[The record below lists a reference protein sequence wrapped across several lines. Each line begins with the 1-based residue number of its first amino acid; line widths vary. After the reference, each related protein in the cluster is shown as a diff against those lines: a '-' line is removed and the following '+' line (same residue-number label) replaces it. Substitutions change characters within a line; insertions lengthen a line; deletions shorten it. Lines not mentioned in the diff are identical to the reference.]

1 MRSIVLLSFFLLGWL
16 SLSAQFNNNNNRN
29 RNWNNNRRVPS
40 ISFGLEVATPQ
51 NQFNNNFDG
60 TPVGFSGQFLSN
72 LGRSPFELGFGF
84 SWLSRGTVSEEIWIY
99 EGVDAEGDEV
109 FGRGEVDVN
118 SNIYTYT
125 GVARLKPFAGAIQP
139 YGDVIAGVRN
149 FSTVTV
155 ITPDDSEEIETRERQ
170 HGDFTYTYGWAAG
183 LKVRVTPVLFVEGR
197 FSSLYGGPIDFV
209 DRESIQI
216 GEEGG
221 ITFDNVSSR
230 TDMHIIEAGISF
242 EF

>member
-1 MRSIVLLSFFLLGWL
+1 MEINRPKKGRKYIYVLDFEDGRVYRYDVWL
-16 SLSAQFNNNNNRN
+16 
-29 RNWNNNRRVPS
+29 
-40 ISFGLEVATPQ
+40 
-51 NQFNNNFDG
+51 
-60 TPVGFSGQFLSN
+60 
-72 LGRSPFELGFGF
+72 
-84 SWLSRGTVSEEIWIY
+84 
-99 EGVDAEGDEV
+99 
-109 FGRGEVDVN
+109 
-118 SNIYTYT
+118 
-125 GVARLKPFAGAIQP
+125 
-139 YGDVIAGVRN
+139 
-149 FSTVTV
+149 
-155 ITPDDSEEIETRERQ
+155 DDSEEIETRERQ

>member
-16 SLSAQFNNNNNRN
+16 SLSAQVNNNNRN
-29 RNWNNNRRVPS
+29 RNWNNRRVPS
-40 ISFGLEVATPQ
+40 ISLGLEVATPQ

-60 TPVGFSGQFLSN
+60 TPVGFSGQFMSN
-72 LGRSPFELGFGF
+72 LGQSPFELGFGF
-84 SWLSRGTVSEEIWIY
+84 SWLSRGTVSEDIWIY
-99 EGVDAEGDEV
+99 EGVDDFGDEV
-109 FGRGEVDVN
+109 FDRGEVDVN

-155 ITPDDSEEIETRERQ
+155 ITPDNTEEVETRERQ

-183 LKVRVTPVLFVEGR
+183 LKVRVASELFVEGR
-197 FSSLYGGPIDFV
+197 FSSLYGGSIDFV

-216 GEEGG
+216 GEDGG
-221 ITFDNVSSR
+221 IIFDNVSSR
-230 TDMHIIEAGISF
+230 TDMHIIEVGFSF